1 MTDGCIVNTIKAICK
16 MYNEDFKY
24 YKNFRHI
31 DWWEINTWNFEECNC
46 AKPSYIDSYFNQPRF
61 FRYIE
66 YMDYAKE
73 ILDEL
78 KETYKISIVSASY
91 SPNLYGKSI
100 WIKENLPYCD
110 FIGVNLKQYKNK
122 GHIDMSNGIFID
134 DSYNNLITSNAMIN
148 SRPDHMITATH
159 GNREYSIRDY
169 QMAVDY
175 RNYDD
180 STTYW
185 TLNLCSERII

>member
-1 MTDGCIVNTIKAICK
+1 MICISIMTDGCIVNTIKAICE

-24 YKNFRHI
+24 YKKFRHI

-61 FRYIE
+61 FRYIT
-66 YMDYAKE
+66 YMDWAKE

-78 KETYKISIVSASY
+78 KETYKISIVSAGY

-134 DSYNNLITSNAMIN
+134 DSYNNLISSNAMIN
-148 SRPDHMITATH
+148 ICFGEIYTWNKDWQ
-159 GNREYSIRDY
+159 GIRCKNWHD
-169 QMAVDY
+169 VNDF
-175 RNYDD
+175 
-180 STTYW
+180 
-185 TLNLCSERII
+185 LGGLVK